1 MSERREYDLQTD
13 VLAAIVATTP
23 VTLKHAE
30 LLAALATRSEFQRA
44 RYVMTRETFG
54 EVPARVIDTAGR
66 EIAADYSAWIET
78 QLAAHGGS
86 ARAVWQVHRD
96 CGYLLTEISPRLHY
110 FAHDRGGAQENFVQ
124 IEVWEE
130 HEFVR
135 RELFPRDDL
144 WGLPDASELRRGWPG
159 MAWVERVSRRSLGES
174 SYRLKA
180 AIDMRRLAALGEEL
194 CADRQLVETTT
205 SAVGIASRRGLTS
218 GYDRPVWPGRRFF
231 DDWTTSSAGRAG
243 QRVCTRWM
251 FALLD
256 RTSTDGA
263 RYLSILPQSA
273 HTRAVM
279 ALEDPY
285 RLNADEL
292 YRHLINFDN
301 RVGMPFAWYFH
312 GLHGDLVQ
320 GGYLTRVLEA
330 VEARLIA
337 LPEHDHEVL
346 RRWGADPYA
355 F

>member
-180 AIDMRRLAALGEEL
+180 AIDMRRLAALG
-194 CADRQLVETTT
+194 
-205 SAVGIASRRGLTS
+205 
-218 GYDRPVWPGRRFF
+218 
-231 DDWTTSSAGRAG
+231 
-243 QRVCTRWM
+243 
-251 FALLD
+251 
-256 RTSTDGA
+256 
-263 RYLSILPQSA
+263 
-273 HTRAVM
+273 
-279 ALEDPY
+279 
-285 RLNADEL
+285 
-292 YRHLINFDN
+292 
-301 RVGMPFAWYFH
+301 
-312 GLHGDLVQ
+312 
-320 GGYLTRVLEA
+320 
-330 VEARLIA
+330 
-337 LPEHDHEVL
+337 
-346 RRWGADPYA
+346 
-355 F
+355 